1 MNMDLA
7 ILRKIFTLGKIKTF
21 DTLIDPKEAI
31 DELIN
36 ATNLEL
42 DFNNEKENIKKFK
55 YFNKNLKCIYV
66 PNTIDKYCSSKII
79 TMEKI
84 HGFKITDTKSLDK
97 LNYDKK
103 M

>member
-1 MNMDLA
+1 MKKK
-7 ILRKIFTLGKIKTF
+7 ILKNLNTL
-21 DTLIDPKEAI
+21 
-31 DELIN
+31 
-36 ATNLEL
+36 
-42 DFNNEKENIKKFK
+42 
-55 YFNKNLKCIYV
+55 NKNLKCIYV

-84 HGFKITDTKSLDK
+84 HGFKITDIKSLDK